1 MGQYYKFVC
10 ESCGYKTIVS
20 GEPDRGLVT
29 MTDTFVCLD
38 CKEIFDL
45 TIKTYSETNNKWT
58 ERTEE
63 ISCEKCKGHNL
74 KTWHKEECP
83 KCKSKMTTDRS
94 VTFLW
99 D

>member
-1 MGQYYKFVC
+1 MGQHYKFVC
-10 ESCGYKTIVS
+10 TSCDYKAIVS

-29 MTDTFVCLD
+29 MTDTFECLD

-45 TIKTYSETNNKWT
+45 IIKTYSETNEWT
-58 ERTEE
+58 KTAEE
-63 ISCEKCKGHNL
+63 ISCEKCKGSNL
-74 KTWHKEECP
+74 TTWHKGECP
-83 KCKSKMTTDRS
+83 KCKSRMTIDES